1 MDNLENKFA
10 ITETL
15 RIFIPGIYFTFMA
28 GEALKSIFEVTTIV
42 SSNQTI
48 NAFFF
53 LLISFLIGIIIYSID
68 IPKSLQFFIKN
79 LPVKQIENKLNQYA
93 NNIDLEVFYFR
104 FYDALST
111 DFKQIHKLY
120 LDIYHLSMNLLL
132 VSLIFIP
139 IALFDSFL
147 FSGVLMINIIIF
159 LLSLI
164 STLLIFNTRIKRQF
178 SRLTNE
184 FLDSPEYQDF
194 ITKYNLNQ
202 K

>member
-93 NNIDLEVFYFR
+93 NNIDLEV
-104 FYDALST
+104 
-111 DFKQIHKLY
+111 
-120 LDIYHLSMNLLL
+120 
-132 VSLIFIP
+132 
-139 IALFDSFL
+139 
-147 FSGVLMINIIIF
+147 
-159 LLSLI
+159 
-164 STLLIFNTRIKRQF
+164 
-178 SRLTNE
+178 
-184 FLDSPEYQDF
+184 
-194 ITKYNLNQ
+194 
-202 K
+202 